1 MVKLKYSNK
10 NIKFS
15 CVFVSVVLA
24 LQTIILGIVSI
35 IALNAGARELA
46 DAATHGGN
54 PLNCSKLVSNDSNL
68 LGSETLI
75 SPNSLDESAEL
86 ILPKDDEE
94 LISPEDEALVS
105 NMTPTECYIENAQ
118 REILNHNCFEAA
130 LTRMHLTM
138 VVLLSATVL
147 SLMIC
152 LGYFSLLGTRLPDIF
167 KKD

>member
-15 CVFVSVVLA
+15 CVFVSVVLV

-35 IALNAGARELA
+35 VALHVGARELA
-46 DAATHGGN
+46 DSETHGGN
-54 PLNCSKLVSNDSNL
+54 PLNCSKLVSNDNNL

-75 SPNSLDESAEL
+75 SPNTLDENA
-86 ILPKDDEE
+86 E
-94 LISPEDEALVS
+94 LISPEDEALVP

-130 LTRMHLTM
+130 LTRMHLTI